1 VGAAGYDHWRQKD
14 AAVFSVWHQVGLDQE
29 DEAALRYP
37 WLVWHQV
44 GVDQEDEAA
53 LRHP

>member
-1 VGAAGYDHWRQKD
+1 MGAVGYDHWRQKD
-14 AAVFSVWHQVGLDQE
+14 AAVFPVWHRVGVDQE

-37 WLVWHQV
+37 WRAWHLEEA
-44 GVDQEDEAA
+44 GQEDEAA